1 MTRSCKMA
9 EQSNMRQ
16 HNTAF
21 VSECDASLTA
31 KCLDICQTLA
41 TKGLA
46 FSFSLKI
53 GSSYTFSLESRK
65 MDVPKQRK
73 KASPSTQRRNA
84 LRRQKFLE
92 SKEAENFS
100 KSHSDE
106 TEVAV
111 ASSAATEN
119 FNCDA
124 CDFIGESNISLRIHK
139 NRMHKTIPQ
148 LDGVD
153 SESTSNNVDDTSDDD
168 MECKFDT
175 DFYWERRDFRR
186 LWVYQLYSNVL
197 EDINEFAVDD
207 QEKAIEK
214 EKATQRRKDL
224 YGEHYTGFPPWKV

>member
-1 MTRSCKMA
+1 MTRSCNMA
-9 EQSNMRQ
+9 GQSNMRQ
-16 HNTAF
+16 HNTAI
-21 VSECDASLTA
+21 VSECDSSLTA
-31 KCLDICQTLA
+31 KCLDYCQTLA

-53 GSSYTFSLESRK
+53 GSTYTFSLESRK
-65 MDVPKQRK
+65 MDVPKQTRK
-73 KASPSTQRRNA
+73 KPSPSTQRRNA

-92 SKEAENFS
+92 SKEAENVS
-100 KSHSDE
+100 KSHSDVE

-168 MECKFDT
+168 LECKFET

-197 EDINEFAVDD
+197 DDINEFAVDD

-214 EKATQRRKDL
+214 EKATQ
-224 YGEHYTGFPPWKV
+224 

>member
-1 MTRSCKMA
+1 
-9 EQSNMRQ
+9 MRQ
-16 HNTAF
+16 HSTAF
-21 VSECDASLTA
+21 VSECDASLTT
-31 KCLDICQTLA
+31 KCLEFCQTLV
-41 TKGLA
+41 TKGSA

-92 SKEAENFS
+92 SKEAD
-100 KSHSDE
+100 KSSLSPSDVE
-106 TEVAV
+106 TKVAE
-111 ASSAATEN
+111 ASTPATEN

-124 CDFIGESNISLRIHK
+124 CEFIGESNISLRIHK

-168 MECKFDT
+168 LECKFET

-186 LWVYQLYSNVL
+186 LWVYQNYLDVL
-197 EDINEFAVDD
+197 EDITEFSVDD

-214 EKATQRRKDL
+214 EKATQRRKDV
-224 YGEHYTGFPPWKV
+224 YGDRYIYFPPWKV